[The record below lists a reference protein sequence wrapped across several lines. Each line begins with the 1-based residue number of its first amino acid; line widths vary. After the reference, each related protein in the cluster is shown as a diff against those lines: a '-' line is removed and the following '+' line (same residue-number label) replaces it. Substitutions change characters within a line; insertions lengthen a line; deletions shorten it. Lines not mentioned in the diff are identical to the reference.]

1 MTSLIAHIHFSSM
14 HRHNFWNSFS
24 ILMYSFRVYSR
35 FFYSTGRK
43 LSAQLRAKIRSLDE
57 SYPITT
63 SSSSAVTGRNG
74 TSLLTRETSYVISS
88 SAGTSNAVTS
98 SAATAAVSSSN
109 IIHNEL
115 HGSGGDD
122 CKSLHS
128 DSSLSDITS
137 GETTMRSKS
146 ISVLDIF
153 KLSLLLHY
161 I

>member
-1 MTSLIAHIHFSSM
+1 MLTFTFLLCTVTTFGTLFQFLCTLFAFTH
-14 HRHNFWNSFS
+14 
-24 ILMYSFRVYSR
+24 V

-63 SSSSAVTGRNG
+63 SSSSAVTGRKG
-74 TSLLTRETSYVISS
+74 TSLLTREISYVISS

-153 KLSLLLHY
+153 
-161 I
+161 